1 MDSFISFI
9 LKLFLVFLWILFLY
23 SINIEKFI
31 YYYLAIIWETS
42 NEELRKSDF
51 NLVFFLVRKV
61 DKEIF
66 KYFGRA

>member
-9 LKLFLVFLWILFLY
+9 LKLFLVFLWILFLH
-23 SINIEKFI
+23 STINIEKFI
-31 YYYLAIIWETS
+31 AIIRETS

-66 KYFGRA
+66 KYFGGA

>member
-23 SINIEKFI
+23 STINIEKFI
-31 YYYLAIIWETS
+31 AIIRETS

-61 DKEIF
+61 NKEIF
-66 KYFGRA
+66 KYFERA

>member
-9 LKLFLVFLWILFLY
+9 LKLFLVFLWILSLD
-23 SINIEKFI
+23 STINIEKFI
-31 YYYLAIIWETS
+31 AIIWETS

>member
-9 LKLFLVFLWILFLY
+9 LKLFLVFLWILSLH
-23 SINIEKFI
+23 STINIEKFI
-31 YYYLAIIWETS
+31 AIIWETS
-42 NEELRKSDF
+42 NEELRKIDF

>member
-1 MDSFISFI
+1 M
-9 LKLFLVFLWILFLY
+9 
-23 SINIEKFI
+23 INIEKFI
-31 YYYLAIIWETS
+31 ATIWETS

-61 DKEIF
+61 NKEIF